1 MTPPKRRLGLTVTAA
16 IVVANMIGSGVFTS
30 TGFQANAL
38 HDPGTMLVCWI
49 VGGIIALCGAAA
61 YAELGSMMPRA
72 GGEYVYL
79 SEAYHPVVGFMS
91 GFASLTVG
99 FSAPI
104 ALAALGF
111 SIYLAALIPGL
122 HVAPWF
128 VLDLGVGKIAFGV
141 QQAIAIGL
149 VVAITALHSFDTKV
163 GGWVQAAF
171 TALKVLL
178 IVVFIGA
185 GLLAGTGN
193 WDNLAA
199 QGGGIAANLPTTAFA
214 TSLMYVSFAYS
225 GWNAAAYIANEVERP
240 EKTLPRALLLGTGV
254 VMALYVLL
262 NIVFLYA
269 VPSNVMAGQLTPE
282 LVDAGVTTAWKG
294 GPIVEVGDVA
304 ARSLFGHSAGGV
316 VSAVISIALVSSVS
330 AMIMAG
336 PRVYAAMAIK
346 RALPHQ
352 LAVFNKRGVPVNAVL
367 VQGGLAIL
375 FILIGDLGWLF
386 RLVGF
391 TLSIFAALTV
401 GAVFILRSRG
411 QRAAYRTWGYPVTPV
426 LFIVLSA
433 WIAYSQFKS
442 NPKESA
448 FGLALLGLG
457 VVLWMVFA
465 RNNPALPDES
475 MPEMPAAQH
484 VPEARVVI
492 VKADE

>member
-1 MTPPKRRLGLTVTAA
+1 MTAA

-30 TGFQANAL
+30 TGFQAASL
-38 HDPGTMLVCWI
+38 HDPGTMLACWV
-49 VGGIIALCGAAA
+49 VGGLIALCGAAA

-79 SEAYHPVVGFMS
+79 SEAYHPTVGFMS

-111 SIYLAALIPGL
+111 AVYLTAVLPDL
-122 HVAPWF
+122 QTAPWF
-128 VLDLGVGKIAFGV
+128 VIDLGIRKISMGL
-141 QQAIAIGL
+141 QQTIAIGL
-149 VVAITALHSFDTKV
+149 VVVITALHSFDTKV
-163 GGWVQAAF
+163 GGWVQAVF

-178 IVVFIGA
+178 IVAFIVA
-185 GLLAGTGN
+185 GLLVGTGDWN
-193 WDNLAA
+193 NLAE
-199 QGGGIAANLPTTAFA
+199 QGGGIAKNLPTTAFA

-240 EKTLPRALLLGTGV
+240 EKTLPRALLLGTGI

-262 NIVFLYA
+262 NVVFLYA
-269 VPSNVMAGQLTPE
+269 VPSNVMAGQLPE
-282 LVDAGVTTAWKG
+282 SLKGVTTAWEG
-294 GPIVEVGDVA
+294 GPIIEVGDVA
-304 ARSLFGHSAGGV
+304 ARSLFGSSAGGV

-336 PRVYAAMAIK
+336 PRVYAAMAIN

-352 LAVFNKRGVPVNAVL
+352 LATFNKRGVPVNAVM
-367 VQGGLAIL
+367 VQGVLAIT
-375 FILIGDLGWLF
+375 FILIGDLGFLF

-401 GAVFILRSRG
+401 GAVFILRRRG
-411 QRAAYRTWGYPVTPV
+411 QRAAYQTWGYPVTPIA
-426 LFIVLSA
+426 FILLSA
-433 WIAYSQFKS
+433 WIAFSQFKE

-448 FGLALLGLG
+448 FGLTLLGFG
-457 VVLWMVFA
+457 VLLYMVFA
-465 RNNPALPDES
+465 RNRPALADES
-475 MPEMPAAQH
+475 LPEMPAS
-484 VPEARVVI
+484 VPEARVV
-492 VKADE
+492 KED